1 MRKYRVIALVLLLAA
16 LSATTLAKDKEKT
29 QAGRLVTGKVVDRQ
43 DNPLTGAVVYIS
55 DSRSHAVKTYI
66 TGADGAFH
74 FPALSLNNDYELYA
88 QHQSR
93 KSDTKNVGQ
102 FDNRAQVSII
112 LKIDTR

>member
-1 MRKYRVIALVLLLAA
+1 MRKYRVIVLVLLLAA
-16 LSATTLAKDKEKT
+16 LSASAVAKDNKA

-55 DSRSHAVKTYI
+55 DSHSHAVKTYI

-88 QHQSR
+88 QHQNR